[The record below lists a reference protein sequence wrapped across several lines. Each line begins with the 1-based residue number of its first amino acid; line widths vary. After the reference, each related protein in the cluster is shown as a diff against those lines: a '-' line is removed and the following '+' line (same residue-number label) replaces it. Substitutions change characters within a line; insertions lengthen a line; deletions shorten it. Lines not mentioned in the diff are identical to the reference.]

1 MDYLSHTARVD
12 MSKKVLNDLIFI
24 SDHVG
29 HDLLLLSVDEEL
41 DDLAKV
47 AGEDW
52 VHRLIVIF
60 GVEEFE
66 KAIKEHIL
74 ANLLIL

>member
-1 MDYLSHTARVD
+1 MPQQL
-12 MSKKVLNDLIFI
+12 LNDFVLVGDDI
-24 SDHVG
+24 G